1 MVIIGWT
8 RISGSA
14 QMHTKGRSNFGL
26 AQQRSLWKERF
37 AVNKEECQTHLVCA
51 FWSIML
57 LRRSRMFQ
65 CSALPFHSHSGGRE
79 RSHGGCGTKQQSR
92 VFAGDL
98 ESNLKGLRFT
108 LVAEPL
114 RRRPIKGIFST
125 LVRNGVSLG
134 LINSIFCT

>member
-14 QMHTKGRSNFGL
+14 QMHTRGKSNFGL
-26 AQQRSLWKERF
+26 AQQRSLWKGRVV
-37 AVNKEECQTHLVCA
+37 VNKEECQTHLVCA
-51 FWSIML
+51 FWSTML
-57 LRRSRMFQ
+57 LRRPRMFQ
-65 CSALPFHSHSGGRE
+65 CLALPFHSHSGGRE

-92 VFAGDL
+92 VFAGNL

-114 RRRPIKGIFST
+114 RRRPVKVISQLWF
-125 LVRNGVSLG
+125 RNGVSLG
-134 LINSIFCT
+134 LINSLFCI